1 MKLKDKV
8 AIVSGGARGIGAA
21 ICRRYAEEGARVVVT
36 DRLGHEAQRLA
47 EEIGNGAFAVPF
59 EVTDRA
65 SIDNLV
71 AETVKVAGGID
82 ILVNNAAT
90 FDMAPVLEITEE
102 SYDTVFAVNG
112 VINTSDAHQKQAIQ
126 PLSYGLQ
133 QVMAMKPVS
142 FEWSSH
148 PQRGRKI
155 GFLAQDLQPILPE
168 VVADKEWQA
177 DENGVMQPRE
187 AAALGVYYSDIIPVL
202 TKAIQEQQGQI
213 ENLQNENQLLKEKLS
228 GLSAEIEQIKAILKK
243 K

>member
-1 MKLKDKV
+1 L
-8 AIVSGGARGIGAA
+8 GASN
-21 ICRRYAEEGARVVVT
+21 ARW
-36 DRLGHEAQRLA
+36 
-47 EEIGNGAFAVPF
+47 N
-59 EVTDRA
+59 
-65 SIDNLV
+65 
-71 AETVKVAGGID
+71 
-82 ILVNNAAT
+82 
-90 FDMAPVLEITEE
+90 
-102 SYDTVFAVNG
+102 TVFAVNG
-112 VINTSDAHQKQAIQ
+112 VINTSDARQKQAIQ
-126 PLSYGLQ
+126 PLGYGLQ

-228 GLSAEIEQIKAILKK
+228 GLSAEMEQIKAILKK